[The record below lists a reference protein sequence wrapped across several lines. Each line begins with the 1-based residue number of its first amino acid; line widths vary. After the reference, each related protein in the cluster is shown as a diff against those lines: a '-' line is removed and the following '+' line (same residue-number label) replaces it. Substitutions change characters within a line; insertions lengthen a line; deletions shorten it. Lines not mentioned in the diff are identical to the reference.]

1 MKKVLLAGVA
11 LGASIVS
18 AAAADLAPYPRLP
31 PPPLWTG
38 FYVGGNV
45 GWAGSADA
53 VTVTG
58 TDTGTGGFGTA
69 LLNGSI
75 PGIVNL
81 NQTGFAGGGQVGY
94 DWQVSP
100 SWVLG
105 VEADFMGLDA
115 KASNAFTTLKSPGIL
130 PITTTFGRE
139 LDSLGTVR
147 GRFGYLWFPSLLLY
161 GTGGVA
167 YGQNKINSAA
177 VCPAWTPPC
186 NTASQTS
193 NTSVGGTLGTG
204 AEWRFAPAWSLRAE
218 YLYVD
223 FGRHSDTISYA
234 YGANVSTLTSAVRE
248 RDNIVRFGVN
258 YLIGY

>member
-1 MKKVLLAGVA
+1 MFSRGSGPGFLAGIDHQRLVEGKTCDHRGLLAG
-11 LGASIVS
+11 
-18 AAAADLAPYPRLP
+18 
-31 PPPLWTG
+31 
-38 FYVGGNV
+38 
-45 GWAGSADA
+45 
-53 VTVTG
+53 
-58 TDTGTGGFGTA
+58 
-69 LLNGSI
+69 
-75 PGIVNL
+75 
-81 NQTGFAGGGQVGY
+81 
-94 DWQVSP
+94 
-100 SWVLG
+100 
-105 VEADFMGLDA
+105 E
-115 KASNAFTTLKSPGIL
+115 
-130 PITTTFGRE
+130 
-139 LDSLGTVR
+139 SLGTVR